1 MRKCKRLE
9 VASRDGV
16 KSGVT
21 RRWQRWKYSMA
32 NAKSTSMK
40 ERLLQVF
47 LSLAS
52 HIRVRRLRRLP
63 SRRRRTTK
71 ANTREERRAMTAK
84 LPSLKNLRALVS
96 VATIIEMMLE
106 ATARRLSKMSTSI

>member
-1 MRKCKRLE
+1 M
-9 VASRDGV
+9 AS
-16 KSGVT
+16 
-21 RRWQRWKYSMA
+21 
-32 NAKSTSMK
+32 AKSTSMK

-47 LSLAS
+47 PSLAS

-71 ANTREERRAMTAK
+71 ANTREERRAMTAM
-84 LPSLKNLRALVS
+84 LPSLMSLRALVS
-96 VATIIEMMLE
+96 EATIIEMMLE